1 MYECV
6 VAVYKSKS
14 NKKAIRCILLLCA
27 MLCLGSLHQTNQG
40 IQINYGSAMAVVWQ
54 WLSPEVQI
62 SVN

>member
-27 MLCLGSLHQTNQG
+27 MLCLGSPHQTSQG
-40 IQINYGSAMAVVWQ
+40 IQINYGSTMAV